1 MQKVDPLRLVLAVLL
16 PPIGALLQVGVSHHF
31 FINILLTLFGVVP
44 GVIHALWLVLK
55 NKQS

>member
-1 MQKVDPLRLVLAVLL
+1 MQKVDPLRLILAVLL

-44 GVIHALWLVLK
+44 GVIHAFWLVLK